1 MKTIIHKYSGAS
13 LKDLKEKYGLG
24 SAGFYDQQGYE
35 SEKFFTEHA
44 PKGTYELKLSND
56 LAGLNYKEQLKKIEK
71 GWSVPHPAIVAEAIL
86 EHYKQTGERLYSN
99 YWLRTL
105 SEVGSDGLRV
115 CAGRFDSVGL
125 CVAIDWDDSRDD
137 SLGLASARK
146 FKKNPE
152 PSNLDTLDASDIVV
166 EVGGKRYKL
175 KEIE

>member
-13 LKDLKEKYGLG
+13 LKELKEKYGLG

-44 PKGTYELKLSND
+44 PKGTYELNLSND

-86 EHYKQTGERLYSN
+86 EHYKQTGKRLCSN

-105 SEVGSDGLRV
+105 SEVGSDGDRV
-115 CAGRFDSVGL
+115 YVGDFDSRGL
-125 CVAIDWDDSRDD
+125 VVNNDWVDGRYDY
-137 SLGLASARK
+137 LGLASARK
-146 FKKNPE
+146 FKKNLE
-152 PSNLDTLDASDIVV
+152 PRDLDTFDASDIVV
-166 EVGGKRYKL
+166 EIGGKRYKL
-175 KEIE
+175 KEIK